1 MEAIYS
7 PIPSPLQLDR
17 YFLKGLQFQL
27 KEGFDRGGPYFRKLD
42 PPDLEIGV
50 VSAENDDD
58 DHSLWRFEVCIKLPC
73 SPDDDFPYYV
83 ATTLVGYFK
92 VSETYP
98 AEKAEQLAR
107 VNGPAVL
114 YSCAREIV
122 ATITGRSPYPKLI
135 IPSVTFWQ
143 PEIATSNGD
152 KKTLTEVKPL
162 RQLTTGESEEKG
174 SDSVAP

>member
-7 PIPSPLQLDR
+7 AIPSPLQLDR
-17 YFLKGLQFQL
+17 YFLKGLKFQL
-27 KEGFDRGGPYFRKLD
+27 KEGYDRIGPLFRKFD

-50 VSAENDDD
+50 VSAENVDDD
-58 DHSLWRFEVCIKLPC
+58 LSRWRFEICLQLPC
-73 SPDDDFPYYV
+73 GPDDDFPYSI

-92 VSETYP
+92 VDETYP
-98 AEKAEQLAR
+98 AESAERLAR

-122 ATITGRSPYPKLI
+122 ATVTGRCPYPKLI

-143 PEIATSNGD
+143 PEMAASNGEE
-152 KKTLTEVKPL
+152 KTLTEVKPL
-162 RQLTTGESEEKG
+162 RQLTTGEPEG
-174 SDSVAP
+174 I

>member
-1 MEAIYS
+1 MEALYS

-27 KEGFDRGGPYFRKLD
+27 KEGYDRSGPHFRKFD

-50 VSAENDDD
+50 VSAETVDDD
-58 DHSLWRFEVCIKLPC
+58 PSRWRFEICVQLPQI
-73 SPDDDFPYYV
+73 PDSEFPYDV
-83 ATTLVGYFK
+83 ATILVGYFT
-92 VSETYP
+92 VAATYP
-98 AEKAEQLAR
+98 AERAEQLAR

-122 ATITGRSPYPKLI
+122 ATVTGRSPYPKLL

-143 PEIATSNGD
+143 PEMATSNGQENA
-152 KKTLTEVKPL
+152 LTEVKPL
-162 RQLTTGESEEKG
+162 RQLTTGEQEE
-174 SDSVAP
+174 SDFDFEG